1 MKSLVVIMDTR
12 QVLLDGFS
20 FFFEIDR
27 IRYLEVVIDT
37 RQILLSGFSSSLQL
51 NQANTKGG

>member
-1 MKSLVVIMDTR
+1 MKSLVVVVNTR

-27 IRYLEVVIDT
+27 MRYLEVIVDT
-37 RQILLSGFSSSLQL
+37 RQILLSGFSSSL
-51 NQANTKGG
+51 